1 MDVQGVLD
9 DQDRDRGQGIPD
21 HREVSRAVEPLVPP
35 QPLLL
40 LAAVDV
46 GAVVVLELPA
56 AVAVVVVVLAGL
68 YVPSPSRPTYDPYP
82 PVFGPIWSQV

>member
-1 MDVQGVLD
+1 MDVQGDLD
-9 DQDRDRGQGIPD
+9 GQERDRVQGIPD
-21 HREVSRAVEPLVPP
+21 HRVVYHAVEPLVPP

-68 YVPSPSRPTYDPYP
+68 YVPSLSRPTYDPCP
-82 PVFGPIWSQV
+82 PVFGPI